1 MEALSLP
8 QIDYDFWK
16 EKNSYYSSK
25 KLDNQTIRGIKTAQK
40 TGLLNSV
47 IDDDGNILIKL
58 APLPFH
64 KFKNPSCFIGIAA
77 SSRHHPNGRRSV
89 WKDV

>member
-8 QIDYDFWK
+8 QIDYEFWK

-25 KLDNQTIRGIKTAQK
+25 KLGNQTIRGIKTVQK

-47 IDDDGNILIKL
+47 IDDDGNILL
-58 APLPFH
+58 NL
-64 KFKNPSCFIGIAA
+64 
-77 SSRHHPNGRRSV
+77 SSSLSLLV
-89 WKDV
+89 SLFLVDVLIEYEPKTLHLLMLK